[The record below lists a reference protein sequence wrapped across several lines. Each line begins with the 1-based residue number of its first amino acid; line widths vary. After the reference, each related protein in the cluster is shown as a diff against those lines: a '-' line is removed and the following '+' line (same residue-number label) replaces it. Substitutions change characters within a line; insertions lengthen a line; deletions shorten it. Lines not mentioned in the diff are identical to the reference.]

1 MSEMNCTICECGAPL
16 SNLGHECTNPFGV
29 AAMLVFVPTVDSA
42 GLANGILKT
51 QTLDKTYFDS
61 MVNHADPTKRWYP
74 SPKFKNVVD
83 TRAEAK
89 FWEADD
95 QSVEFVSEAARK
107 FMALITQKSG
117 TGATAP
123 AMKKQIDS
131 ARCSEGLSVF
141 IFSEGRQIL
150 VKDSA
155 DGLSCLPIEIDA
167 QSVYAGFVKST
178 KDQNQHLALS
188 FNFAATEDDGNL
200 KTIECSEIDGYDIL
214 TMRALLNGC
223 YVLKSQTVSTLK
235 IQIVTGFGSAKNP
248 VTVDG
253 LVAADFKSSKN
264 GTAARIYNQTD
275 DADVTITGVT
285 ESPDGTY
292 ALAFA
297 AQTLG
302 DVLVPYAE
310 KTGYDMSCMKRNPVD
325 VES

>member
-1 MSEMNCTICECGAPL
+1 MNCNICECGAPL

-29 AAMLVFVPTVDSA
+29 PAMDVFVPTLDST
-42 GLANGILKT
+42 GVANGILKT
-51 QTLDKTYFDS
+51 QTLDKAYFDS

-74 SPKFKNVVD
+74 TPQFKNVVD
-83 TRAEAK
+83 TRADAK

-107 FMALITQKSG
+107 FMAIITQKSG

-123 AMKKQIDS
+123 QMKKQIDS
-131 ARCSEGLSVF
+131 ARCSQGLSVF
-141 IFSEGRQIL
+141 KFSEGRQIL

-155 DGLSCLPIEIDA
+155 DGLSVLPIEIDA

-178 KDQNQHLALS
+178 KDQNQHLVLS
-188 FNFAATEDDGNL
+188 YNYATSESDGDL
-200 KTIECSEIDGYDIL
+200 KSIECSEIDGYDIL
-214 TMRALLNGC
+214 TMRALLNAC

-248 VTVDG
+248 NTVDG
-253 LVAADFKSSKN
+253 LVAADFKSSDS
-264 GTAARIYNQTD
+264 GTASRIYNQTD
-275 DADVTITGVT
+275 DADVTITSVT

-292 ALAFA
+292 LLGFA

-310 KTGYDMSCMKRNPVD
+310 KTGYDFTCMKNNPID

>member
-1 MSEMNCTICECGAPL
+1 MCVICDCGAPL

-29 AAMLVFVPTVDSA
+29 AAMVVFVPTVDSE
-42 GLANGILKT
+42 GVANGILKT
-51 QTLDKTYFDS
+51 QTLNKAYFDS
-61 MVNHADPTKRWYP
+61 MTNHADPTKRWYP

-83 TRAEAK
+83 TRADAK

-123 AMKKQIDS
+123 QMKKQIDS
-131 ARCSEGLSVF
+131 ARCSAGLSVF
-141 IFSEGRQIL
+141 VISEGRQIL
-150 VKDSA
+150 CKESA
-155 DGLSCLPIEIDA
+155 DGLSMLPIEIDA
-167 QSVYAGFVKST
+167 QSVYAGFVKSN
-178 KDQNQHLALS
+178 KDQNQHLALM
-188 FNFAATEDDGNL
+188 FNYAVTEDDGNL
-200 KTIECSEIDGYDIL
+200 KTIECSEIDGYDVL

-253 LVAADFKSSKN
+253 LVAADFKSSDS
-264 GTAARIYNQTD
+264 GAASKIYNETD
-275 DADVTITGVT
+275 DADVAITGLT

-292 ALAFA
+292 LLTFA
-297 AQTLG
+297 PQTLG

-310 KTGYDMSCMKRNPVD
+310 KTGYDMTCMKNNPVD

>member
-1 MSEMNCTICECGAPL
+1 MNCTICECGAPL

-61 MVNHADPTKRWYP
+61 MTNHADPTKRWYP

-131 ARCSEGLSVF
+131 ARCSDGLSVF

-155 DGLSCLPIEIDA
+155 DGLSVLPIEIDA

-223 YVLKSQTVSTLK
+223 YILKSQTVSTLK

-253 LVAADFKSSKN
+253 LVVGDFKSSKT
-264 GTAARIYNQTD
+264 GTASKIYNQTD
-275 DADVTITGVT
+275 NTDVTITSVT

-292 ALAFA
+292 LLGFA

-302 DVLVPYAE
+302 DVLIPYAE
-310 KTGYDMSCMKRNPVD
+310 KTGYDFYCMKNNPVD